1 VTAVECSIECPRAR
15 ARSRRKHSLVQAVR
29 IGCLDRA
36 CEGIIA
42 YQPPTRMVGA
52 ETDGVPV
59 RDDGLEL
66 FLIDLATGHQQ
77 SHFLLQEYGGRGVKK
92 MRG

>member
-1 VTAVECSIECPRAR
+1 MFNRMSKGEGTFAKET
-15 ARSRRKHSLVQAVR
+15 LVGPGGAN
-29 IGCLDRA
+29 GCLDRA

-77 SHFLLQEYGGRGVKK
+77 SHFLCQEYGGRGVKK